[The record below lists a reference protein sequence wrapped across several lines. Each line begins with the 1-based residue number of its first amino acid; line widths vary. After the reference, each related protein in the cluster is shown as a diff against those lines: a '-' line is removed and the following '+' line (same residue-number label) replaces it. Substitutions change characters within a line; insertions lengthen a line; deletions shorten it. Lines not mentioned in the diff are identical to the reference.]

1 MYECLRNYAT
11 WFYLI
16 RWLKFRS
23 NDEKRNRD
31 RVEILQDI
39 RAIRREVV
47 EMIRRIE
54 KSQDY

>member
-1 MYECLRNYAT
+1 MMISYESTIDR
-11 WFYLI
+11 
-16 RWLKFRS
+16 
-23 NDEKRNRD
+23 DEKRNRD

>member
-1 MYECLRNYAT
+1 MMISYESTLDR
-11 WFYLI
+11 
-16 RWLKFRS
+16 
-23 NDEKRNRD
+23 DEKRNRD